1 MELIIQEIIQKISSS
16 FEKELEKLIREKRD
30 ISEFILATKKTLDDI
45 GVTLVAEALET
56 IDNAYKNLPGPS
68 RELDQNAQHDKID
81 LEGRR
86 CKWQQEK
93 ILLWNKSWLL

>member
-1 MELIIQEIIQKISSS
+1 MELIIHEIIQKISSS

-56 IDNAYKNLPGPS
+56 YIAP
-68 RELDQNAQHDKID
+68 
-81 LEGRR
+81 
-86 CKWQQEK
+86 
-93 ILLWNKSWLL
+93 